1 VSLPGDGRMTTEML
15 LTGALIFAVV
25 DAAFLPLLAWR
36 VRREVFLESR
46 WALAG
51 ATALF
56 WFGVWSLVLTFF
68 WDTIYRYV
76 FPGWA
81 RSFIPPV
88 YGLAFGGLSLFF
100 CWLARRSLRSLHS
113 RIHPVVIF
121 CLLGGCWGVVTHIL
135 AVQLGI
141 VTKPPMLQGASP
153 VAAVVIAAF
162 EFTFY
167 WCIITSIGVLAQLAA
182 RRIGRLVGRP
192 G

>member
-1 VSLPGDGRMTTEML
+1 MSLPGDGRITTEML
-15 LTGALIFAVV
+15 LAGALIFAVV

-56 WFGVWSLVLTFF
+56 WFGVWSLVLAIF

-81 RSFIPPV
+81 RPLIPPV

-100 CWLARRSLRSLHS
+100 CWLARRQSF
-113 RIHPVVIF
+113 HPVVIF

-182 RRIGRLVGRP
+182 RRIGRPARRP
-192 G
+192 R